1 VRVLSI
7 LKEDGSLAK
16 DLEPPLKDDDL
27 RRIFRTMLLVRT
39 LDERCMN
46 LQRQG
51 RLAFYGT
58 ATGEEAAVIGS
69 GYALRPDD
77 MVFPA
82 LRQGGVLLLRGFP
95 LERYFAHLFGN
106 AEAVEKGRSMPCHYS
121 DRTYHVFSWSSSM
134 ATQLPHAV
142 GWAYGEKL
150 ASTGG
155 SGSGAGGGRVAMAYL
170 GDGATSEGDFHVA
183 ANFAAVWKTPTV
195 FFCNNNQWAISVPF
209 AKQSVVG
216 VAEKAKA
223 YGFPGV
229 RVDGNDVLA
238 CYAATKEAADRARRG
253 EGPTLI
259 EAVTY
264 RMGPHSTSDDP
275 TRYCPKDELDAWAK
289 KDPILRFKEH
299 LAKAGLWTPEWEAE
313 IRKKAEDEVQAAIA
327 AAEATGP
334 PAPDTL
340 FGDVFDKLSPQLET
354 QRETMRRLVDEFGIP
369 GGHGAEPK
377 KGGH

>member
-1 VRVLSI
+1 MRVLSI

-253 EGPTLI
+253 EGPTLV

-264 RMGPHSTSDDP
+264 RMRGHSSSDDP
-275 TRYCPKDELDAWAK
+275 ARYRAQ
-289 KDPILRFKEH
+289 
-299 LAKAGLWTPEWEAE
+299 
-313 IRKKAEDEVQAAIA
+313 DEVDLWARRDPLIRLRTYMGARGVWSEASERDLHAALTEEISEA
-327 AAEATGP
+327 IRRAEAAP
-334 PAPDTL
+334 APAPDTL
-340 FGDVFDKLSPQLET
+340 VTDVFKDVPWHL
-354 QRETMRRLVDEFGIP
+354 QRQFDELRAAHDRR
-369 GGHGAEPK
+369 
-377 KGGH
+377 